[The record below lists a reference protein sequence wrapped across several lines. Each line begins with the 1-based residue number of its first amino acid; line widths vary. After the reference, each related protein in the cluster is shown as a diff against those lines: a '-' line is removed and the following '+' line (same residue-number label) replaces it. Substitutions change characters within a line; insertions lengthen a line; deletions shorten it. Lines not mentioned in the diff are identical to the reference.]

1 MPWTRPSVSSLP
13 LAHYDGGRG
22 SRRSCSA
29 ARAMN
34 RCHTFGRHWNRSM
47 LSKRFQRQQWSQKCS
62 WRWSGYLLCNRSK
75 SSRRKCPTFVAT
87 ITKGRHFLDSG
98 SCWTAVS
105 VMLACQPLWRCK
117 CPQGVLVRL
126 RIERF
131 ADKTARDQRT
141 KLCKLRTLVLVKTSV
156 RQLLIFLL
164 DVNVLKYASVIS

>member
-34 RCHTFGRHWNRSM
+34 RCHTFGRHWNRM

-126 RIERF
+126 RGLSHLNP
-131 ADKTARDQRT
+131 
-141 KLCKLRTLVLVKTSV
+141 KLGMSLFPKVPVSFFGNSMLFWFNIGIVL
-156 RQLLIFLL
+156 LPH
-164 DVNVLKYASVIS
+164 A